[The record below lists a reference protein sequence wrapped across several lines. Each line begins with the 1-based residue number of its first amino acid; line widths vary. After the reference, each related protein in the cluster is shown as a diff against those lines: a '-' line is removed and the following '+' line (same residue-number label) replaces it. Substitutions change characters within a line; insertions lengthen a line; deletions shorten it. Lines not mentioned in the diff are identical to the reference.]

1 MSADRGPTKEAVLIL
16 LILAVAYFFGMEAWL
31 KIFG

>member
-16 LILAVAYFFGMEAWL
+16 LTLAVSYILGMRAWL
-31 KIFG
+31 EIFG